1 MSEIDIPDFVVKST
15 KSLRVGIRYL
25 QECNSYAASI
35 AFYASVVL
43 MKIAK
48 DEVQNLIK
56 RRMQAPFKEVKS

>member
-15 KSLRVGIRYL
+15 KSLMRGI
-25 QECNSYAASI
+25 ECLKKGHSHDAAI

-43 MKIAK
+43 MNIAK